1 MSQHT
6 NTTGHEDWVLSR
18 TALTITEEINCVVKI
33 VSRLDNVIDQK
44 NREIETL
51 KEKVMDLEGEIEELK
66 SQVSSMNDEIKSH
79 GG

>member
-33 VSRLDNVIDQK
+33 VSRLDNVIDEK

-51 KEKVMDLEGEIEELK
+51 KEELRSLKRELEQLKEEMTYMERVK
-66 SQVSSMNDEIKSH
+66 TVR
-79 GG
+79 